1 MAAHAAIE
9 TGVTVGRWSD
19 SVTCSLSSPGEWF
32 AQPLMADVKEFGHR
46 VRVLTEVIEDED
58 EIALVTS
65 AFQSK
70 GWTVRSARD
79 GEARGYPARNRTW
92 LVIEVRF
99 NGYRRTA
106 AKVAVRRID
115 EVAEKLCLGIW
126 ARYAEVISFPREL
139 EKTYYIEEK
148 PAPWLASRR
157 LLSHAARLTRIPR
170 PTGLIRLPGNARE
183 SDARSQLARF
193 DLGRPFDPSRDAVR
207 PAIPD
212 SPEKADRTVTPEP
225 ASPAVMAAVAAVLLA
240 VVCGA
245 VAVWASGAWKAVPLV
260 FGVVLTVPATLAVP
274 ADQRLARRAGL
285 GFALVCG
292 FVLLGVIGGL
302 AVPGHKPSAFL
313 GLAVLAV
320 VVLIIGRGV
329 MLALRESGL
338 TGQLWWLLP
347 LAVTV
352 LVPVVLALGGTFDA
366 EYLSYGFGIPAD
378 TISVPTISRLAI
390 AGSSMLIGLVVVV
403 ILVAILGWVRYFHG
417 FDAITRPLLVLG
429 TIAVASTYLL
439 ASVTSGFSHAD
450 GAARSAAA
458 RARSGRQP
466 VAYFGLQ
473 GTLDCVR
480 PVSPSVP
487 VYDGPLPVG
496 RPVLSFGTTG
506 TQLWL
511 WDPESSRAISVPL
524 QDIIAIPATGTPARC

>member
-1 MAAHAAIE
+1 MA
-9 TGVTVGRWSD
+9 G
-19 SVTCSLSSPGEWF
+19 
-32 AQPLMADVKEFGHR
+32 QP
-46 VRVLTEVIEDED
+46 T
-58 EIALVTS
+58 
-65 AFQSK
+65 
-70 GWTVRSARD
+70 
-79 GEARGYPARNRTW
+79 
-92 LVIEVRF
+92 
-99 NGYRRTA
+99 
-106 AKVAVRRID
+106 
-115 EVAEKLCLGIW
+115 
-126 ARYAEVISFPREL
+126 
-139 EKTYYIEEK
+139 
-148 PAPWLASRR
+148 
-157 LLSHAARLTRIPR
+157 
-170 PTGLIRLPGNARE
+170 
-183 SDARSQLARF
+183 
-193 DLGRPFDPSRDAVR
+193 
-207 PAIPD
+207 
-212 SPEKADRTVTPEP
+212 
-225 ASPAVMAAVAAVLLA
+225 A
-240 VVCGA
+240 VVTR
-245 VAVWASGAWKAVPLV
+245 S
-260 FGVVLTVPATLAVP
+260 PATLAVP

-313 GLAVLAV
+313 GLAVVAV

-366 EYLSYGFGIPAD
+366 EYLSYGFGVPAD
-378 TISVPTISRLAI
+378 TISVPTIFRLAI

>member
-1 MAAHAAIE
+1 
-9 TGVTVGRWSD
+9 
-19 SVTCSLSSPGEWF
+19 
-32 AQPLMADVKEFGHR
+32 MADVKEFGHR

-99 NGYRRTA
+99 NGYPRTA
-106 AKVAVRRID
+106 AKVAVQRID

-170 PTGLIRLPGNARE
+170 ATGLIRLPGNARE

-212 SPEKADRTVTPEP
+212 SLEKADRTVTPEP

-313 GLAVLAV
+313 GLAVVAV

-366 EYLSYGFGIPAD
+366 EYLSYGFGVPAD
-378 TISVPTISRLAI
+378 TISIPTISRLAI

-511 WDPESSRAISVPL
+511 WDPESLRAISVPL